1 MDKKIHNQI
10 VKAFEKILKKECLDF
25 VGKKTEKTFIKHL
38 TKLFDK
44 ELKKIK

>member
-10 VKAFEKILKKECLDF
+10 LKSFEKILKKEVIEF

-44 ELKKIK
+44 ELKKVK

>member
-10 VKAFEKILKKECLDF
+10 VKAFEKILKKEVIDF
-25 VGKKTEKTFIKHL
+25 VGKKSEKAFIKHL

-44 ELKKIK
+44 ELKKVK

>member
-1 MDKKIHNQI
+1 MDQKTSNQI
-10 VKAFEKILKKECLDF
+10 VKAFEKILKKEVIEF

>member
-1 MDKKIHNQI
+1 MINIKKCENYG
-10 VKAFEKILKKECLDF
+10 KNRYNKKEVIDF
-25 VGKKTEKTFIKHL
+25 VGKKTEKSFIKHL

>member
-44 ELKKIK
+44 ELKKVK

>member
-1 MDKKIHNQI
+1 MDKKLFNNIE
-10 VKAFEKILKKECLDF
+10 KAFERILKRECLDF

>member
-1 MDKKIHNQI
+1 MDKKTHSQI
-10 VKAFEKILKKECLDF
+10 VKSFEKILKKEVIEF